1 MATKKTISDISPVG
15 SNSSPV
21 GPDFPPVAPNDSP
34 VASKIRPVP
43 CFEVFEAALQVIADG
58 NAMDKN
64 DYSIQ
69 IARKALGMD

>member
-34 VASKIRPVP
+34 VGSQLSK
-43 CFEVFEAALQVIADG
+43 FETALRDIANG

-64 DYSIQ
+64 DISIQ
-69 IARKALGMD
+69 IAQKALADSN